1 MGSRPTCSKLHACP
15 HTHHRLFSHLAIK
28 SWRSTQCHSSNLT
41 AVTDLVD
48 AQQWSTHYVTFEMS
62 ESAITHA
69 CECSRATHYIINTHH
84 TTAQHDRHYNAKIAE
99 LNLPLHNGLH
109 NSKTLDLVASIRWID
124 VKLRTSAVSGFKL
137 TLYRK
142 IVIVHWNGDKAVRAL
157 RIVLFQPTPALSQP
171 IENDGRLCS
180 HARQMGLIYVQPH
193 SSLIL
198 VDAMVLNHCNQHDT
212 HVNSKP
218 LL

>member
-48 AQQWSTHYVTFEMS
+48 AQQWSTHYVTFEMARSEGLDVKMCDVRS

-69 CECSRATHYIINTHH
+69 CACSRATHYIINTHH

-142 IVIVHWNGDKAVRAL
+142 IVRVHLNGDKAVRAL
-157 RIVLFQPTPALSQP
+157 RSFSFSTQPCSVPTNRSR
-171 IENDGRLCS
+171 NDGMLTCLPN
-180 HARQMGLIYVQPH
+180 G
-193 SSLIL
+193 
-198 VDAMVLNHCNQHDT
+198 T
-212 HVNSKP
+212 H
-218 LL
+218 

>member
-1 MGSRPTCSKLHACP
+1 MA
-15 HTHHRLFSHLAIK
+15 
-28 SWRSTQCHSSNLT
+28 RSEGLDVKMCD
-41 AVTDLVD
+41 VR
-48 AQQWSTHYVTFEMS
+48 S

-69 CECSRATHYIINTHH
+69 CACSRATHYIINTHH

-142 IVIVHWNGDKAVRAL
+142 IVIVH
-157 RIVLFQPTPALSQP
+157 
-171 IENDGRLCS
+171 
-180 HARQMGLIYVQPH
+180 
-193 SSLIL
+193 
-198 VDAMVLNHCNQHDT
+198 
-212 HVNSKP
+212 
-218 LL
+218 